1 MTSRRLEY
9 FVLDRPEIH
18 PGCSVRCYSA
28 VWRLK
33 VEIYWIIRRFFGMWV
48 FALDTQD
55 RCNHR
60 AALFH
65 LWCGAPRRRAR
76 ASRRSLRR
84 RSRCLRNLH
93 LHVHR
98 RARFRPS
105 PRRRALTHPSD
116 RQRHAVQRVPPAFVQ
131 RLMQL
136 SYVGTMYLM
145 LMNASSPPY
154 ISMSCS
160 VSRMSSPTHVF
171 FRCP

>member
-28 VWRLK
+28 RWRLK
-33 VEIYWIIRRFFGMWV
+33 LEINSIFRHV
-48 FALDTQD
+48 DTQN
-55 RCNHR
+55 RCNQR

-84 RSRCLRNLH
+84 RSRCLRNIY

-116 RQRHAVQRVPPAFVQ
+116 RQRHAVQRVPPAFIQ